1 MKAIYMKKA
10 LFVLLFIAIL
20 PSLSHA
26 EEYKRLT
33 DERRFGIGCNFL
45 GPSIVASLS
54 ANYFITSKIKVEAGA
69 GILGYFA
76 GGTYHFGGSR
86 IGKATPYIG
95 SYLSG
100 NSGLFH
106 SETDPFIYL
115 PIGVGGNWKNGLSLH
130 FEFAFFRNMED
141 NISRLWG
148 AVKFSYY
155 FKK

>member
-1 MKAIYMKKA
+1 MKNA
-10 LFVLLFIAIL
+10 LVVLLFIVIL
-20 PSLSHA
+20 TSLAHA

-33 DERRFGIGCNFL
+33 DERKFGIGCNFL

-54 ANYFITSKIKVEAGA
+54 ANYFITSKIKIEAGA
-69 GILGYFA
+69 GILGCFA

-86 IGKATPYIG
+86 IGQATPYIG
-95 SYLSG
+95 SYLSNNAG
-100 NSGLFH
+100 FYSK
-106 SETDPFIYL
+106 SDPFIYL